1 MTLDGIT
8 PSMRAAFDRAM
19 KVLLQYPDQATR
31 SHSAKVSLGMNWNR
45 LRWLSEQSGLDFD
58 AVCDL
63 LADEYVEKAS

>member
-1 MTLDGIT
+1 MRDEIT

-19 KVLLQYPDQATR
+19 KVLLEYPDEANR
-31 SHSAKVSLGMNWNR
+31 PHSARVSLGMNWNKLRR
-45 LRWLSEQSGLDFD
+45 LSKHRGLDFD